1 MAKKYT
7 LVGVASTSDTP
18 YGFARPVFQDKKGN
32 KFFGIS
38 NSKLE
43 YEQFEIVKSKTCV
56 RKLDSFKNKNIEI
69 DGITE
74 YTNNSKA
81 IYGFMFDRD
90 NLYLGSI
97 DNMYEFLIS
106 HDFSDNQQVQKETIK
121 YKKEIE
127 GYQKSI
133 GSNYYM

>member
-7 LVGVASTSDTP
+7 LVGVANTSDTP
-18 YGFARPVFQDKKGN
+18 YGFVLPVFQDKKGN
-32 KFFGIS
+32 KFFGIN
-38 NSKLE
+38 NSELE
-43 YEQFEIVKSKTCV
+43 YEKFRIVNSKTCV
-56 RKLDSFKNKNIEI
+56 RKLDSFKNKFIEV
-69 DGITE
+69 DGVTE
-74 YTNNSKA
+74 YTNKSKA

-97 DNMYEFLIS
+97 DNMYEFLIA

-127 GYQKSI
+127 GYQKSK